1 MKILVCI
8 AKVPDTTAK
17 IAFTNN
23 NSQFNNENVPFIINP
38 TDEWYALVRALEIKE
53 EKGSGSVTVINVGP
67 ADNEQIIRKALAIGA
82 DDAVRINAGDDVEPF
97 FVAAQIAEYALGKG
111 FDIIFTGKE
120 TINYNS
126 FAIGGMLSELLDL
139 PYVAQASK
147 LVMEGNVGV
156 LNREIEGGEE
166 IVEVA
171 TPFVVAAQK
180 GMAEQ
185 RIPNMKGIMSART
198 KPLETI
204 EASAVATYTKVLQYE
219 LPPAK
224 SACKMIPAEDM
235 DALVQLLHTEAKVI

>member
-17 IAFTNN
+17 IAFVNN
-23 NSQFNNENVPFIINP
+23 NTQFNQENVPFIINP
-38 TDEWYALVRALEIKE
+38 TDEWYALVRALELKE

-97 FVAAQIAEYALGKG
+97 FVATQIAAYAKDKG

-126 FAIGGMLSELLDL
+126 FAIGGMLSEMLDL
-139 PYVAQASK
+139 PYVSQASALK
-147 LVMEGNVGV
+147 MEGDKAVI
-156 LNREIEGGEE
+156 NREIEGGEE
-166 IVEVA
+166 IVEVGM
-171 TPFVVAAQK
+171 PFVVAAQK

-198 KPLETI
+198 KPLAVVEP
-204 EASAVATYTKVLQYE
+204 SATDTYTNVVCYE
-219 LPPAK
+219 LPAPK
-224 SACKMIPAEDM
+224 SACKMIPADDM
-235 DALVQLLHTEAKVI
+235 DQLVNLLHTEAKVI